1 MAKRQSLGRG
11 LGALIPN
18 VSRET
23 TAKKSTTTS
32 ATKPAVAPTK
42 TSKPTA
48 GLPPKKPAS
57 KGAIAPKPTKA
68 TSKAANLKTAAEGQ
82 QTPQPK
88 AIAGLT
94 FAELSVHSIVP
105 NAQQPRQV
113 FDDEALA
120 ELVHSIKEVGLL
132 QPIVVRPAPGG
143 RYELVAGERRLRATK
158 KAGFTTI
165 PALIRETADDQMLRD
180 ALLENLHRAALT
192 PLEEAAAYKQLLEDF
207 GGTQEELATRLGRSR
222 PQISN
227 TLRLLNLPVA
237 VQRRVAAG
245 VISAGHARALLGL
258 KDESAIERLA
268 NRIVAEGLSVR
279 TVEEIVSLGQDD
291 KPANKT
297 TKKAAGKISAPGLKS
312 IGDRLSDKLDTRV
325 TVALG
330 RTRGKVIIEF
340 ATLEDL
346 QRIVDVIDPKT
357 RGMFG
362 EPVK

>member
-23 TAKKSTTTS
+23 TVKKSTANS
-32 ATKPAVAPTK
+32 ATKSSAAPTK
-42 TSKPTA
+42 ASKRTA
-48 GLPPKKPAS
+48 ALPPKKTATT
-57 KGAIAPKPTKA
+57 GAIATKSTKA
-68 TSKAANLKTAAEGQ
+68 TNQAPNLITAADSQ
-82 QTPQPK
+82 QTTQPK
-88 AIAGLT
+88 PIAGLT
-94 FAELSVHSIVP
+94 FAELPVRSIVP
-105 NAQQPRQV
+105 NAKQPRQI

-132 QPIVVRPAPGG
+132 QPIVVRPAPDG

-158 KAGFTTI
+158 KAGFNTI

-192 PLEEAAAYKQLLEDF
+192 PLEEASAYKQLLEDF

-227 TLRLLNLPVA
+227 TLRLLNLPIA

-258 KDESAIERLA
+258 KDQSAIERLA

-291 KPANKT
+291 KPVTKT
-297 TKKAAGKISAPGLKS
+297 TKKVVGKISAPGLKS

-325 TVALG
+325 TVTLG
-330 RTRGKVIIEF
+330 RARGKVIIEF

-346 QRIVDVIDPKT
+346 QRIVDVIDPKA

>member
-11 LGALIPN
+11 LGALIPD

-23 TAKKSTTTS
+23 TAKKSA
-32 ATKPAVAPTK
+32 ATPARKSTVTPAKRATQ
-42 TSKPTA
+42 
-48 GLPPKKPAS
+48 LPPKKAVNGSSTAAKKSSP
-57 KGAIAPKPTKA
+57 PVKPTTAKA
-68 TSKAANLKTAAEGQ
+68 INNQ
-82 QTPQPK
+82 QVATQPQ

-94 FAELSVHSIVP
+94 FAELPVRSIVP

-120 ELVHSIKEVGLL
+120 ELVHSIQEVGLL

-143 RYELVAGERRLRATK
+143 GYELVAGERRLRATK
-158 KAGFTTI
+158 KAGFKTI

-207 GGTQEELATRLGRSR
+207 GGTQEELASRLGRSR

-227 TLRLLNLPVA
+227 TLRLLNLPIA

-258 KDESAIERLA
+258 KDQSAIERLA

-291 KPANKT
+291 KPAAKSAKKT
-297 TKKAAGKISAPGLKS
+297 AGKISAPGLKS

-325 TVALG
+325 TVQLG
-330 RTRGKVIIEF
+330 RARGKVIIEF

-346 QRIVDVIDPKT
+346 QRIVDVIDPKA

-362 EPVK
+362 EPIK

>member
-11 LGALIPN
+11 LGALIPD

-23 TAKKSTTTS
+23 TTAKPKGGTGAKPAKKT
-32 ATKPAVAPTK
+32 AGVAP
-42 TSKPTA
+42 
-48 GLPPKKPAS
+48 KKAVPAS
-57 KGAIAPKPTKA
+57 KSTAKPAAKAKAAPK
-68 TSKAANLKTAAEGQ
+68 STAAATQ
-82 QTPQPK
+82 TTSQTP
-88 AIAGLT
+88 AVIAGLT
-94 FAELSVHSIVP
+94 FAELPIRSIVP

-120 ELVHSIKEVGLL
+120 ELVHSIQEVGLM
-132 QPIVVRPAPGG
+132 QPIVVRPAKGG
-143 RYELVAGERRLRATK
+143 GYELVAGERRLRASK
-158 KAGFTTI
+158 KAGFKTI

-192 PLEEAAAYKQLLEDF
+192 PLEEASAYKQLLEDF
-207 GGTQEELATRLGRSR
+207 GGTQDELATRLGRSR

-227 TLRLLNLPVA
+227 TLRLLNLPPA

-258 KDESAIERLA
+258 KDAAAIERLA
-268 NRIVAEGLSVR
+268 SRIVAEGLSVR

-291 KPANKT
+291 KPAKPT
-297 TKKAAGKISAPGLKS
+297 AKKSGGKISAPGLKS
-312 IGDRLSDKLDTRV
+312 MGDRLSDRLDTRV
-325 TVALG
+325 TVQVG
-330 RTRGKVIIEF
+330 KSRGKVIIEF

-346 QRIVDVIDPKT
+346 QRIVEVIDPKQ

-362 EPVK
+362 EPLK

>member
-11 LGALIPN
+11 LGALIPD

-23 TAKKSTTTS
+23 TAKKAPAKKAQIKPAAKAPAKKSP
-32 ATKPAVAPTK
+32 ATKAAAKSTSSQGADSSANAPV
-42 TSKPTA
+42 
-48 GLPPKKPAS
+48 
-57 KGAIAPKPTKA
+57 
-68 TSKAANLKTAAEGQ
+68 
-82 QTPQPK
+82 

-94 FAELSVHSIVP
+94 FAELPVRLIVP

-143 RYELVAGERRLRATK
+143 GYELVAGERRLRATK
-158 KAGFTTI
+158 KAGFKTI
-165 PALIRETADDQMLRD
+165 PALIRETADDKMLRD

-207 GGTQEELATRLGRSR
+207 GGTQDELATRLGRSR

-227 TLRLLNLPVA
+227 TLRLLNLPLA

-258 KDESAIERLA
+258 KDQGAIERLA
-268 NRIVAEGLSVR
+268 SRIVAEGLSVR
-279 TVEEIVSLGQDD
+279 TVEEIVSLGQED
-291 KPANKT
+291 KPG
-297 TKKAAGKISAPGLKS
+297 KKAGKKSAGKISAPGLKS
-312 IGDRLSDKLDTRV
+312 MGDRLSEKLDTRV
-325 TVALG
+325 TVQVG
-330 RTRGKVIIEF
+330 KSKGKVIIEF

-346 QRIVDVIDPKT
+346 QRIVDVIDPKQ

>member
-11 LGALIPN
+11 LGALIPD

-23 TAKKSTTTS
+23 AGTKPKAGAGAKPAKKTAASAPKKAVP
-32 ATKPAVAPTK
+32 ATKSPVKPATKTPVKSTVPAAQAVAP
-42 TSKPTA
+42 A
-48 GLPPKKPAS
+48 
-57 KGAIAPKPTKA
+57 
-68 TSKAANLKTAAEGQ
+68 
-82 QTPQPK
+82 

-94 FAELSVHSIVP
+94 FAELPVRSIVP

-120 ELVHSIKEVGLL
+120 ELVHSIQEVGLM
-132 QPIVVRPAPGG
+132 QPIVVRPAKGG
-143 RYELVAGERRLRATK
+143 GYELVAGERRLRATK
-158 KAGFTTI
+158 KAGFKTI

-207 GGTQEELATRLGRSR
+207 GGTQDELATRLGRSR

-227 TLRLLNLPVA
+227 TLRLLNLPPA

-245 VISAGHARALLGL
+245 VLSAGHARALLGL
-258 KDESAIERLA
+258 KDAGAIERLA
-268 NRIVAEGLSVR
+268 SRIVAEGLSVR

-291 KPANKT
+291 KPAKAT
-297 TKKAAGKISAPGLKS
+297 AKKAAGKISAPGLKS
-312 IGDRLSDKLDTRV
+312 IGDRLSDRLDTRV
-325 TVALG
+325 TVQVG
-330 RTRGKVIIEF
+330 KSRGKVIIEF

-346 QRIVDVIDPKT
+346 QRIVDVIDPKQ

-362 EPVK
+362 EPLK

>member
-11 LGALIPN
+11 LGALIPD

-23 TAKKSTTTS
+23 TAKKSATKS
-32 ATKPAVAPTK
+32 ATKPAVAPVKATK
-42 TSKPTA
+42 RTSA
-48 GLPPKKPAS
+48 LPPKKPAT
-57 KGAIAPKPTKA
+57 KGAKAPKV
-68 TSKAANLKTAAEGQ
+68 SKAPSKVANLKPAAESQ

-94 FAELSVHSIVP
+94 FAELSVRAIMP

-120 ELVHSIKEVGLL
+120 ELVHSIKEVGLM

-158 KAGFTTI
+158 KAGFSTI

-258 KDESAIERLA
+258 KDQSAIERLA

-291 KPANKT
+291 KPANKSA
-297 TKKAAGKISAPGLKS
+297 KKAAGKISAPGLKS

-325 TVALG
+325 TVSLG

-346 QRIVDVIDPKT
+346 QRIVDVIDPKV

-362 EPVK
+362 EPVA

>member
-11 LGALIPN
+11 LGALIPD

-23 TAKKSTTTS
+23 ASQNPKAGTGAKPAKKTAGTAPKKAIPATKSTAKPAAKASAKSDATVLTAQGTS
-32 ATKPAVAPTK
+32 QAPT
-42 TSKPTA
+42 
-48 GLPPKKPAS
+48 
-57 KGAIAPKPTKA
+57 
-68 TSKAANLKTAAEGQ
+68 
-82 QTPQPK
+82 

-94 FAELSVHSIVP
+94 FAELPVRSIVP

-120 ELVHSIKEVGLL
+120 ELVHSIQEVGLL
-132 QPIVVRPAPGG
+132 QPIVVRPATGG
-143 RYELVAGERRLRATK
+143 GYELVAGERRLRATK
-158 KAGFTTI
+158 KAGFKTI

-207 GGTQEELATRLGRSR
+207 GGTQDELATRLGRSR

-227 TLRLLNLPVA
+227 TLRLLNLPLA

-258 KDESAIERLA
+258 KDQGAIERLA
-268 NRIVAEGLSVR
+268 SRIVAEGLSVR
-279 TVEEIVSLGQDD
+279 TVEEIVSLGQDE
-291 KPANKT
+291 KPAKPT
-297 TKKAAGKISAPGLKS
+297 SKKSGGKISAPGLKS
-312 IGDRLSDKLDTRV
+312 MGDRLSDRLDTRV
-325 TVALG
+325 TVQVG
-330 RTRGKVIIEF
+330 KSRGKVIIEF

-346 QRIVDVIDPKT
+346 QRIVEVIDPKQ

-362 EPVK
+362 EPLK

>member
-11 LGALIPN
+11 LGALIPD

-23 TAKKSTTTS
+23 TTKKSAAKPTKKSS
-32 ATKPAVAPTK
+32 AAPTK
-42 TSKPTA
+42 ASKRTTA
-48 GLPPKKPAS
+48 LPPKKAVT
-57 KGAIAPKPTKA
+57 KGATAQKPTKA
-68 TSKAANLKTAAEGQ
+68 TTKAPIAKPKADSQ
-82 QTPQPK
+82 QTAQPK

-94 FAELSVHSIVP
+94 FAELNVRSIVP

-158 KAGFTTI
+158 KAGFKTI

-192 PLEEAAAYKQLLEDF
+192 PLEEASAYKQLLEDF

-258 KDESAIERLA
+258 KDQSAIERLA

-279 TVEEIVSLGQDD
+279 TVDEIVSLGQDD

-297 TKKAAGKISAPGLKS
+297 TKKTAGKISAPGLKS

-325 TVALG
+325 TVTLG
-330 RTRGKVIIEF
+330 RTRGKVIVEF

-346 QRIVDVIDPKT
+346 QRIVDVIDPKA

>member
-11 LGALIPN
+11 LGALIPD

-23 TAKKSTTTS
+23 TTAKPKSGTGAKPAKKVASPAPKKAAP
-32 ATKPAVAPTK
+32 ATK
-42 TSKPTA
+42 STA
-48 GLPPKKPAS
+48 KPA
-57 KGAIAPKPTKA
+57 K
-68 TSKAANLKTAAEGQ
+68 KTA
-82 QTPQPK
+82 TPAIQSPNQAPA

-94 FAELSVHSIVP
+94 FAELPVRSITP

-120 ELVHSIKEVGLL
+120 ELVHSIQEVGLM
-132 QPIVVRPAPGG
+132 QPIVVRPTKGG
-143 RYELVAGERRLRATK
+143 GYELVAGERRLRATK
-158 KAGFTTI
+158 KAGFKTI

-207 GGTQEELATRLGRSR
+207 GGTQDELATRLGRSR

-227 TLRLLNLPVA
+227 TLRLLNLPPA

-258 KDESAIERLA
+258 KDAGAIERLA
-268 NRIVAEGLSVR
+268 SRIVAEGLSVR
-279 TVEEIVSLGQDD
+279 TVEEIVSLGQDEKQT
-291 KPANKT
+291 KPTAKKT
-297 TKKAAGKISAPGLKS
+297 VGKISAPGLKS
-312 IGDRLSDKLDTRV
+312 MGDRLSDRLDTRV
-325 TVALG
+325 TVQVG
-330 RTRGKVIIEF
+330 KSRGKVIIEF

-346 QRIVDVIDPKT
+346 QRIVEVIDPKQ

-362 EPVK
+362 EPIK